1 MYFGRPWEAPGSP
14 KTLPKTMQK
23 IIRKNSGKIGTRDTQ
38 AMRDFSA
45 GGGGFPIRSLRE
57 AGQEQGNRPQA
68 YRDRETGPRATGNQY
83 KNPMT
88 TPLRARG
95 TVADILDGFWI
106 QNGANRDAI
115 GTLAS

>member
-1 MYFGRPWEAPGSP
+1 MYFGRPWEAGSP

-23 IIRKNSGKIGTRDTQ
+23 IIRNNDGRIGTQVHASHAR
-38 AMRDFSA
+38 FSA
-45 GGGGFPIRSLRE
+45 GGGGFPLRSLRE
-57 AGQEQGNRPQA
+57 AGQEQGNRPQG

-95 TVADILDGFWI
+95 TVAD
-106 QNGANRDAI
+106 R
-115 GTLAS
+115 

>member
-23 IIRKNSGKIGTRDTQ
+23 IIRKKDGKIGMRAMQ
-38 AMRDFSA
+38 ATRDFSA
-45 GGGGFPIRSLRE
+45 GGGGFPLRSLRE
-57 AGQEQGNRPQA
+57 AGQEQGNRPQG

-95 TVADILDGFWI
+95 TVADIY
-106 QNGANRDAI
+106 
-115 GTLAS
+115 T